1 MDPNTDNPRDVKGV
15 ERDDVGEEE
24 DEKIGKAIG
33 GRVGRLRTQAGISQ
47 RGLQLQVG
55 LGHGY
60 LSTLES
66 GRLANPG
73 IAQLYKIAL
82 ALNVPLARLLTD
94 DEESHETSSLELSQG
109 GTAGSTAATTTIEV
123 DPELEDVQ
131 GRIAELWRVDKER
144 FAALRLVVGDMQE
157 KAASNEARV
166 KKTANLC

>member
-1 MDPNTDNPRDVKGV
+1 MDPNTHNPRNMKGV
-15 ERDDVGEEE
+15 ESDDVGEEE
-24 DEKIGKAIG
+24 AEEIGKAIG

-47 RGLQLQVG
+47 RRLQLQVG

-94 DEESHETSSLELSQG
+94 EEEGPEVPSPERSQG
-109 GTAGSTAATTTIEV
+109 SASESIVVATGPTEV
-123 DPELEDVQ
+123 DPELEDAQ

-144 FAALRLVVGDMQE
+144 FAALRLVIGDMQE
-157 KAASNEARV
+157 KAASKEAR
-166 KKTANLC
+166 K